1 MVQLYVVHPN
11 LELSNCDSIPTD
23 KTIKSK
29 KLNYLSNLNEYNKLI
44 KNLFNDSSI
53 STIPNWCLTKDTN
66 ENLKKIYKS
75 HTKSNHS
82 DSNTTDKPSEVT
94 ISQLTDYLNNH
105 NIIEN
110 SDSLVSSYNND
121 LNRTKSNKKEAED
134 KVQEISKP
142 KDEKDEDLKF
152 INEKI
157 DEPID
162 EIKLKTISVK
172 ELQEKISSKDLLIS
186 KLKLPDFKILN
197 NSINAANNPNHCID
211 NNNKEKEEDESKSII
226 HFLRVKYFQILIDL
240 SLIEF
245 KYLLKYSEINKTIKH
260 YFSSSELTTE
270 MEEEGF
276 NKVNLQMNDFKIL
289 ERILINLRDLKLI
302 FEEKYLNYIRLNQS
316 DLKKINNLHGNT
328 NIIKSNKNDTKKC
341 VT

>member
-1 MVQLYVVHPN
+1 MVQLFVVHPN

-29 KLNYLSNLNEYNKLI
+29 KLNYLSNLNEYNKII

-75 HTKSNHS
+75 HTASSDKSDLS
-82 DSNTTDKPSEVT
+82 TADKCSEVS

-110 SDSLVSSYNND
+110 SDSLVSSYSDHLHRAKSHKND
-121 LNRTKSNKKEAED
+121 VGGEGKKT
-134 KVQEISKP
+134 SMTT
-142 KDEKDEDLKF
+142 DEKDEDLNF

-157 DEPID
+157 DEPVD
-162 EIKLKTISVK
+162 EIKLKTISSK
-172 ELQEKISSKDLLIS
+172 ELQEKIPSKDLLLS
-186 KLKLPDFKILN
+186 KLHLPDFKILN
-197 NSINAANNPNHCID
+197 NCIKTANDPNKCID
-211 NNNKEKEEDESKSII
+211 SGSKEDDESKSII

-245 KYLLKYSEINKTIKH
+245 KYLLKYSEINKTIKK

-289 ERILINLRDLKLI
+289 ERMLINLRDLKLV
-302 FEEKYLNYIRLNQS
+302 FEEKYLNYIRLNLS
-316 DLKKINNLHGNT
+316 DLKKINSPHEKS
-328 NIIKSNKNDTKKC
+328 NIIDNNKNDIKKC